1 MVLAKTTVFSLI
13 IGACLLWCPALFAEE
28 KLTVGV
34 AANFMLPFEEI
45 AHEFKNIT
53 AVKIN
58 AVYTSTGNLYGQ
70 IIHGAPYDLFL
81 ASDEIRPER
90 LLKEGLATDIFVYA
104 RGKAVLWTA
113 KKSICTAGDWQKA
126 LMLKSVNRISI
137 ANPETAPYG
146 TAAVRALKIVGLEDA
161 VSKKLVFAQN
171 VLQSFQYAHT
181 ESVDAGFC
189 ALSSA
194 LSAQGKRGCYFLIEE
209 APIIVQ
215 KACILKGSEKRPA
228 VEKFVRFLRSPEARD
243 VKKKYG
249 YE

>member
-1 MVLAKTTVFSLI
+1 
-13 IGACLLWCPALFAEE
+13 
-28 KLTVGV
+28 
-34 AANFMLPFEEI
+34 
-45 AHEFKNIT
+45 
-53 AVKIN
+53 
-58 AVYTSTGNLYGQ
+58 
-70 IIHGAPYDLFL
+70 
-81 ASDEIRPER
+81 
-90 LLKEGLATDIFVYA
+90 
-104 RGKAVLWTA
+104 
-113 KKSICTAGDWQKA
+113 
-126 LMLKSVNRISI
+126 MLKSVNRISI
-137 ANPETAPYG
+137 ANPESAPYG

-161 VSKKLVFAQN
+161 VSKKLIFAQN

-194 LSAQGKRGCYFLIEE
+194 LSAQGKRGCYFLIEQ

-215 KACILKGSEKRPA
+215 KACILKGSEKKPA